1 MGEHGSAPA
10 RALVFANGDLY
21 DGPAV
26 RRALREG
33 AGALVIAADG
43 GARLALAC
51 DLIPHLVVGDMDS
64 LSGEELADLRARGAT
79 LRRVAAEKDETDL
92 ELALLAAAQRG
103 ASWVRVLGAAGGRL
117 DQALANVLLLTLGAL
132 AGRDVRL
139 VAGWQ
144 TLWLIG
150 PGEHALDGEPGD
162 TISLIPL
169 GGDARGVRTEGLR
182 YPLRDEA
189 LRFGPARGVSNVIAA
204 AGARVALVAG
214 KLVVVHTPG
223 RA

>member
-1 MGEHGSAPA
+1 M
-10 RALVFANGDLY
+10 RALVFANGDLN

-26 RRALREG
+26 QAALIAAED
-33 AGALVIAADG
+33 ALIVAADG

-51 DLIPHLVVGDMDS
+51 GLTPALVIGDLDS
-64 LSGEELADLRARGAT
+64 LSVDETAMLRDRGAAIE
-79 LRRVAAEKDETDL
+79 RVPAEKDETDL
-92 ELALLAAAQRG
+92 ELALLEAARRG
-103 ASWVRVLGAAGGRL
+103 ARPIILIGAAGGRL
-117 DQALANVLLLTLGAL
+117 DHMLANIYLLAMPELR
-132 AGRDVRL
+132 GRDVRA
-139 VAGWQ
+139 VSERQ